1 LELGAEYVR
10 ERNRD
15 KLYFLQFVPIYGVTY
30 RLELSAEL
38 PYKFSEIKEGE
49 DIRGLE
55 DVILA
60 LKALAVKEGDNS
72 PALLLKIVIKFES
85 GN

>member
-1 LELGAEYVR
+1 MI
-10 ERNRD
+10 
-15 KLYFLQFVPIYGVTY
+15 FLQFVPIYGVADM
-30 RLELSAEL
+30 LELSAEL

-60 LKALAVKEGDNS
+60 LKALAVKEGDNN
-72 PALLLKIVIKFES
+72 PALLLKIVIKFDS